1 MEKKHA
7 ILLVRVSTSVQ
18 DYEAQIYDLR
28 QYGNKFGYTDFHI
41 IETKET
47 AFADFDQ
54 KIGTNEM
61 FRFIES
67 NPHYNTI
74 FITELSRLAR
84 RQSILHSIK
93 ELFINSRIQLYI
105 KDSEYKLLDESG
117 NITQQAETMFTLF
130 GLFAEAEIKQKLERF
145 QRKKKELMELG
156 LSIGGKL
163 LFGYDRFMT
172 DNKKN
177 TLVVNEEQALII
189 RTVFNWY
196 INGLDEVKSPSVK
209 RISIECI
216 KRGFHPYTHSKR
228 NLNKLLKEEAYTGE
242 KITNNKRKN
251 PKYKLV
257 PNEPEYLISNN
268 KIKYPVIIESET
280 YNSVQEKLK
289 SNITKGDKETKHI
302 TILSK
307 LINCPSCGR
316 KLSAN
321 YRSTTGASKNSYRCT
336 SRTDTQPCGSSKS
349 LSMNLIDSAVW
360 GLIKA
365 DLPTLSKRI
374 NEINPDQ
381 YLLQLDSHLGNFIER
396 EKEIEN
402 EIQENVQVVDSMG
415 KMRNVNVIEL
425 VQKSAKKI
433 EKLETELDKI
443 AQEKARIASN
453 KLLIQDKQENVE
465 SVIKDNLSTIE
476 NSKELLK
483 KYINSFVD
491 QINIL
496 EHNVSYT
503 VLEIVLN
510 DFTVSQDYTEYFGDT
525 LPIQLELDYIVI
537 DKRVTRDIKLAY
549 MKSQSPSTDFTRFT
563 KLTFEQI
570 IPQVKKE
577 MNTND
582 YDLSLPIQYSK
593 LLF

>member
-7 ILLVRVSTSVQ
+7 ILLVRVSTIVQ
-18 DYEAQIYDLR
+18 DYEAQIYDLKH
-28 QYGNKFGYTDFHI
+28 YGSKFGYTDFHI

-74 FITELSRLAR
+74 FITELARLAR
-84 RQSILHSIK
+84 RQSILHAIK
-93 ELFINSRIQLYI
+93 ELCINSRIQLYI
-105 KDSEYKLLDESG
+105 KDAEYKLLDESG
-117 NITQQAETMFTLF
+117 HITQQAETMFTLY
-130 GLFAEAEIKQKLERF
+130 GLFAEGEIKQKLERF
-145 QRKKKELMELG
+145 QRKKRELMELG

-163 LFGYDRFMT
+163 LFGYNRFMT

-177 TLVVNEEQALII
+177 TLIVNEEQALII

-196 INGLDEVKSPSVK
+196 SNGLDEVKNPSVK

-257 PNEPEYLISNN
+257 ANEPEYLISNN
-268 KIKYPVIIESET
+268 KIKYPVIIEQET
-280 YNSVQEKLK
+280 YNLVQDKLK
-289 SNITKGDKETKHI
+289 SNVTNADKETKHI
-302 TILSK
+302 TVLSK
-307 LINCPSCGR
+307 LINCPACGR

-321 YRSTTGASKNSYRCT
+321 YRNANGASKNSYRCT
-336 SRTDTQPCGSSKS
+336 SRTDTHPCGSSKS
-349 LSMNLIDSAVW
+349 LAMNLIDSSVW

-365 DLPTLSKRI
+365 DLPALSKRI

-381 YLLQLDSHLGNFIER
+381 YLLQLDSHLLNFNKR
-396 EKEIEN
+396 EKEIEQ
-402 EIQENVQVVDSMG
+402 EIQENVQVVESMG
-415 KMRNVNVIEL
+415 KMRSVNVINL
-425 VQKSAKKI
+425 VQSAAKKI
-433 EKLETELDKI
+433 EKLESELDKI
-443 AQEKARIASN
+443 AQEKARIESN
-453 KLLIQDKQENVE
+453 KLLIQNKQENVE
-465 SVIKDNLSTIE
+465 SVINDNLTTIE

-496 EHNVSYT
+496 EHSVSYT
-503 VLEIVLN
+503 VLEVVLK
-510 DFTVSQDYTEYFGDT
+510 DFTVSQDYKDYFGDK
-525 LPIQLELDYIVI
+525 LPIQMELDYIVI
-537 DKRVTRDIKLAY
+537 DKRVTRNVKLAY
-549 MKSQSPSTDFTRFT
+549 MKSQSPSTDFKRYTR
-563 KLTFEQI
+563 LTYDKI

-577 MNTND
+577 LDTKK
-582 YDLSLPIQYSK
+582 YDLSTPIEYNK
-593 LLF
+593 LLL